1 MRVDRFSGNPVKI
14 PMEAE
19 GRTDADAEDEGT
31 DGRRKWAAKFGPL
44 KIDCPTKPSSFLP
57 IGNPKPPPR
66 RRPRPPPC
74 SCLAAPLEES

>member
-19 GRTDADAEDEGT
+19 GRTDAGEGT

-57 IGNPKPPPR
+57 IGNPKPPPSSA
-66 RRPRPPPC
+66 RPPPS

>member
-19 GRTDADAEDEGT
+19 GRTRRTRGRG
-31 DGRRKWAAKFGPL
+31 GRRKWAAKFGPL

-57 IGNPKPPPR
+57 IGNPKPPPSR
-66 RRPRPPPC
+66 RPPP
-74 SCLAAPLEES
+74 SPCLAAPLEES